1 MAPNEQKAEQL
12 DKVFKHVKE
21 HGQVPPDAPAA
32 FQGLNPHE
40 LRLIAKLNDDLFD
53 EGFGVSDE
61 FRVSM
66 V

>member
-1 MAPNEQKAEQL
+1 MAPNKQKTEQL

-21 HGQVPPDAPAA
+21 HGQLPPNAPAA
-32 FQGLNPHE
+32 LQKLKPDE
-40 LRLIAKLNDDLFD
+40 LRLIKQLNDDLYD
-53 EGFGVSDE
+53 DGFGVSDE

>member
-1 MAPNEQKAEQL
+1 MNEQKAGQL

-21 HGQVPPDAPAA
+21 HGQVPSDAPAA
-32 FQGLNPHE
+32 FQGLKEHE
-40 LRLIAKLNDDLFD
+40 LRLIAKLNDDLYK